1 MGKSSQ
7 YEVNIIFN
15 LIDYSVSL
23 CGLLRL
29 ITCAIGDMFTAFQ
42 IAVIGDSDRKS
53 NNEKSKVIH
62 MKMKQRGQ

>member
-29 ITCAIGDMFTAFQ
+29 ITCAIADIFTAAQ
-42 IAVIGDSDRKS
+42 IAVIGDSYRK
-53 NNEKSKVIH
+53 NDNEKSKGIY
-62 MKMKQRGQ
+62 MKRKQRG